1 MPSTQASPRK
11 GGALGEIH
19 GNGQDS
25 PRSDNRGRSRSPTK
39 SAFPSLGLK
48 SKVTDGKSREG
59 SPTKP
64 KKMKSGPNLSSL
76 LSKPKSFR
84 NIRKQAAN
92 DAVLALDNENKA
104 PSDADSP
111 PPIWAQFSKDG
122 SLAKQTEDK
131 GRPTSYQV
139 PLTTLSSPV
148 KGYDAATAAPSR
160 KEDQYR
166 GRSIASAF
174 RSHARSKSVAPSSK
188 SGPAQR
194 EIGPQDI
201 DKHLEALLDRRNIPE
216 NQRYKMRNLADTI
229 KMEFI
234 RQDWA
239 EMEAAK
245 AKVSSPNQS
254 TAADEPDAEDDERS
268 RRGRGRSFTFSRS
281 RKNSASPTKSKRDA
295 SIGRHFRSKSTDNIA
310 AAERPM
316 SSAGAASG
324 GSMAGMLSMIKPQQG
339 PSDYVAYLR
348 KTQTPELVE
357 VGKIHK
363 LRLLLRNETVA
374 WIEAFIQQGGMEE
387 IVGLLNRIMKV
398 EWRYECFI

>member
-1 MPSTQASPRK
+1 MPSTQVSPRK

-25 PRSDNRGRSRSPTK
+25 PRSDHRGRSRSPTK

-48 SKVTDGKSREG
+48 SKGTDGKAREE

-76 LSKPKSFR
+76 LSKPKSFK

-92 DAVLALDNENKA
+92 DAALALDKENRA
-104 PSDADSP
+104 PSNADSP
-111 PPIWAQFSKDG
+111 PPIWAQFASDA
-122 SLAKQTEDK
+122 SIAKQTEDR
-131 GRPTSYQV
+131 GRPISQGV
-139 PLTTLSSPV
+139 PSAMLSSHT
-148 KGYDAATAAPSR
+148 KIHDSAEAAPNR
-160 KEDQYR
+160 KEGQSR

-174 RSHARSKSVAPSSK
+174 RSHARSKSVATTPK
-188 SGPAQR
+188 SGSTQR
-194 EIGPQDI
+194 EIEPKDI

-245 AKVSSPNQS
+245 AKVASPKEAA
-254 TAADEPDAEDDERS
+254 AADESEADDDGRS

-310 AAERPM
+310 GVERPM
-316 SSAGAASG
+316 SSAGPASG
-324 GSMAGMLSMIKPQQG
+324 GSMAGVLSMIKPQQG

-348 KTQTPELVE
+348 KVQQPELVE

-387 IVGLLNRIMKV
+387 IVGLLNRIMEV
-398 EWRYECFI
+398 EWR